1 MRFPTHSQKNGP
13 PIYEKKRPS
22 EKKNSAMKV
31 FFFSDRRVTCVCAT
45 KTNQK
50 NKKDEHKFRE

>member
-1 MRFPTHSQKNGP
+1 MKKNGP

-22 EKKNSAMKV
+22 EKKNSAMNV

-45 KTNQK
+45 KTNKK